1 MDPKQRKN
9 RASLILLV
17 VMLLIYFLFFRKT
30 DNNESATRRDVST
43 KIQKA
48 DKREKKFRQHAVY
61 YTKHALCRMDCRKI
75 DSSEVREVL
84 ADGEINYAK
93 SDLKSNPC
101 PKYALEGLTHDHQRV
116 RIIVGDCDSRASIV
130 TVIDLD
136 HDFEC
141 DCQ

>member
-30 DNNESATRRDVST
+30 ENKERATRRDSST
-43 KIQKA
+43 NIQKA

-61 YTKHALCRMDCRKI
+61 YTKHALCRMDCRQI